1 MSFKKIDIVVLDKLI
16 KEIDDIAT
24 KNKGKKAENLSQI
37 RLVLSVFYLD
47 EYRTLFTRLA
57 DCFRPANRA
66 KRCLKR
72 LHVYIDEE
80 KNRQL
85 PMDLNLL
92 NDIQY
97 FSRHLP
103 EYHREIKNILDQLE
117 SGGF

>member
-37 RLVLSVFYLD
+37 RLVLNVFYLD
-47 EYRTLFTRLA
+47 EYRNLFTRLT

-66 KRCLKR
+66 KRCLRR
-72 LHVYIDEE
+72 LNAYIDEE
-80 KNRQL
+80 KARQF
-85 PMDLNLL
+85 PMDLNLIS
-92 NDIQY
+92 DIKY

-103 EYHREIKNILDQLE
+103 KYHREIKIILKQLKN
-117 SGGF
+117 SGF